1 MSQPLSLQLEKIR
14 IGNKVIVCRVIRDSN
29 SILEITRQS
38 AIGPVL
44 EILQDLGGA
53 IRCLPFISLRGVRPR
68 DYLRDR
74 LYADRIFLLYLT
86 ILVKIIR
93 PGSFEVK
100 LRSLKM
106 GVGTMNN

>member
-1 MSQPLSLQLEKIR
+1 
-14 IGNKVIVCRVIRDSN
+14 
-29 SILEITRQS
+29 LEITRQS

-44 EILQDLGGA
+44 KILQALGGA
-53 IRCLPFISLRGVRPR
+53 IQCLPFISLRGVRPR

-74 LYADRIFLLYLT
+74 LYADRIYFLYLT

-93 PGSFEVK
+93 PGSFDAK
-100 LRSLKM
+100 FRSLKM